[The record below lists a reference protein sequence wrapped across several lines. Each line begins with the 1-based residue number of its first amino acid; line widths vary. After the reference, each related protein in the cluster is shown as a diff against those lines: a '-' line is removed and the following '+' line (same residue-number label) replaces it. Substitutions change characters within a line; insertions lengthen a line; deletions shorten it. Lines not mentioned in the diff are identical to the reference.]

1 MDHPQSATPGS
12 EPWTQANDVE
22 SASAEEVGEALSIRI
37 TRFLRLCWVK
47 RRMISGILAT
57 GILLSLLYALSLPN
71 MYISTTTLMPPD
83 SDSSNSNMMSLLSS
97 AAGPAASVGSEVL
110 GMRTPGAIFTGILGS
125 RSVQESLVKQFD
137 LVHQYKTPL
146 IEDACKQLTAAT
158 VIKEDPKNGI
168 ITISV
173 TANNPVFAS
182 KIAQGYVEELD
193 RVVTNNSTS
202 VARRE
207 RIFLEERL
215 KEIKQDL
222 DDSAKAFSRFSTK
235 SRTIDIPSQGKAMV
249 ESGLR
254 LQDQMVA
261 ARSEL
266 AGLRQSYSEDNV
278 RIRATRARVAELQRQ
293 IDRTMGSPKEPTL
306 DTNNSAY
313 PSVSEL
319 PALGLTYSDLERK
332 VRVEETLWETLT
344 KQYEAAK
351 VQEAKEIPTVGVLDV
366 ANVPQHKSS
375 PIRRRIMI
383 LGTLLSL
390 VAAFIAVRTTSVWE
404 ALDAQDERKKMVTE
418 IIGATLNSHRWYWR
432 LPGMRWVHARLK
444 KSE

>member
-1 MDHPQSATPGS
+1 
-12 EPWTQANDVE
+12 
-22 SASAEEVGEALSIRI
+22 
-37 TRFLRLCWVK
+37 
-47 RRMISGILAT
+47 
-57 GILLSLLYALSLPN
+57 
-71 MYISTTTLMPPD
+71 
-83 SDSSNSNMMSLLSS
+83 
-97 AAGPAASVGSEVL
+97 
-110 GMRTPGAIFTGILGS
+110 
-125 RSVQESLVKQFD
+125 VQESLVKQLD
-137 LVHQYKTPL
+137 LVHQYKTPH
-146 IEDACKQLTAAT
+146 IEDACKQLAAAT
-158 VIKEDPKNGI
+158 VIKEDLKNGI

-173 TANNPVFAS
+173 TADNPVFAS

-202 VARRE
+202 DARRE

-215 KEIKQDL
+215 KEIKKDL
-222 DDSAKAFSRFSTK
+222 DDSAKALSQFSAK
-235 SRTIDIPSQGKAMV
+235 SRTIDIPSQGKAMM

-332 VRVEETLWETLT
+332 VRVDEVLWDALT
-344 KQYEAAK
+344 RQYEAAK
-351 VQEAKEIPTVGVLDV
+351 VQEEKEIPTVRVLDV
-366 ANVPQHKSS
+366 ANIPQGKSG
-375 PIRRRIMI
+375 PARRAIVM
-383 LGTLLSL
+383 LGAMLSL
-390 VAAFIAVRTTSVWE
+390 FVACILVLAISLWDGI
-404 ALDAQDERKKMVTE
+404 DAQDERKKLVTE
-418 IIGATLNSHRWYWR
+418 IAGTTLNSLR
-432 LPGMRWVHARLK
+432 
-444 KSE
+444 